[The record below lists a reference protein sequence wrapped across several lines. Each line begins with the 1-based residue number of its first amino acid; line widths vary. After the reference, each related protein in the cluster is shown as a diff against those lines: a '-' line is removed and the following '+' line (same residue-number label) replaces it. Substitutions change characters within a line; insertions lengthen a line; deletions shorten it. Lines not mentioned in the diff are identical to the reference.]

1 VAEKPKREKVTQLP
15 LIVDCQASTSGN
27 PALVAPDVFP
37 ILTARLVSLGG
48 EVYQMP
54 LSIRA
59 ASGLLL
65 ALAGW
70 EPLCEAMKE
79 SEDHKRPKSQ

>member
-1 VAEKPKREKVTQLP
+1 MAEKPKREKVTQLP
-15 LIVDCQASTSGN
+15 LIVRN

-37 ILTARLVSLGG
+37 ILTARVVSLGG

-54 LSIRA
+54 LTIRA
-59 ASGLLL
+59 ARGLLL

-70 EPLCEAMKE
+70 EAMKG
-79 SEDHKRPKSQ
+79 SEDPNRPKSQ